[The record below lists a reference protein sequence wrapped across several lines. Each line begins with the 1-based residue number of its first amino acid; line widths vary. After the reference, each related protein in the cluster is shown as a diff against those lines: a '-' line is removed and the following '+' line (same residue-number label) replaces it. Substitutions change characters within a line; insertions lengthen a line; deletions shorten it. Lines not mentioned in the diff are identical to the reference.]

1 MPYTGTENQQ
11 ISFDEGGKITKRYR
25 DAMPELARI
34 AQYFS
39 KASIQSLLNQ
49 SGAIG
54 IRVYFGYDKDQ
65 NMELVIAG
73 VNEDGNDLV
82 GEDYVCI
89 DTGDPSPPNSSAPN
103 VLNS

>member
-1 MPYTGTENQQ
+1 M
-11 ISFDEGGKITKRYR
+11 
-25 DAMPELARI
+25 L
-34 AQYFS
+34 
-39 KASIQSLLNQ
+39 
-49 SGAIG
+49 G

-89 DTGDPSPPNSSAPN
+89 DMGDPSPPNSSAPN